1 MPVYQPEPFSL
12 PTTSAV
18 PLTGAELTA
27 LINIRLS
34 ALLATHTGPSR
45 PSYAIP
51 GTIWRNSIDNEI
63 YYFDG
68 ASDTPIIQ
76 SIDLLNDT
84 HTAVEQGSII
94 PVGALTFAGNQYTAP
109 VFSGPFASTVLAA
122 NRSFIASIP
131 AGSSNTA
138 INPTIVIGGLTLTI
152 KDQVGNAISA
162 GGLVSGTTYL
172 FRVVTSTVVRII
184 GSSSKSS
191 LGLSNVDNTSDLA
204 KPLST
209 VNESIIEN
217 GSIIPV
223 GMLTLSVNQ
232 YTAPALTAP
241 FDFITPAPGQV
252 FHIRTPVG
260 GANTAPAPTL
270 VLGTLTLTLL
280 GESLEALATGD
291 VKANSNYLIY
301 VKTST
306 QAVII
311 GLTRKSV
318 IDSKA
323 NLNSPT
329 FTGTVNGISKS
340 MVGLSNVDNTSDLA
354 KPLSTVNESIIEN
367 GSIIPVGM
375 LTLSVNQYTAP
386 ALTAPFDFITPA
398 PGQVF
403 HIRTPVGGANTAPAP
418 TLVLGTLT
426 LTLLGE
432 SLEALATGDVK
443 ANSNYLIYVK
453 TSTQAVIIG
462 LTRKSVIDSKANLN
476 SPTFTGTV
484 NGISKSMVGLS
495 NVDNTSDLAKPLS
508 TAAQTLGA
516 TGSIIPIG
524 ALTFAVNQYTAPA
537 LAAPFDY
544 VTLAG
549 GQIFQI
555 VIPAGGSN
563 TATNPTFVLG
573 PYTLTIKDN
582 LGGAIA
588 AGDLVAGAYYLCR
601 FSSSNQLRVI
611 SPITKGQIGLSNVDN
626 TPDLAKPIQTA
637 IQNAALGSLI
647 VKPVSVIY
655 NSGSNSYDLTLDSMY
670 KTSNN
675 SVADGTIVMFT
686 VPETNL
692 LTNPGIRF
700 GVASTATTRIRNNNG
715 AALTVGQLIPGVLYT
730 FEKVSDFLIRASSQL
745 FEDIPVVKALSEAN
759 AGLIAN
765 DIPRIAQ
772 QLGATL
778 PTRPVAGTVHW
789 QTWTDPTAFMEDQD
803 LWFGLPLPSVPEAP
817 ALDGLLW
824 KVIDNRTGT
833 TADILLHGVSQTR
846 VPRISGINARI
857 GVAGAVQPLGAVFDG
872 RVTITGLTLGATEQ
886 LYLQYANYVGGGL
899 WSTPREFVASTG
911 EFLDTLTTELGYL
924 QTRNNWESFVYAGLL
939 SNSQQSINITAAG
952 ATNLWAGKT
961 AYGICACPFPA
972 NQYAQID
979 LTWNIATTTYLHHT
993 GVRLR
998 SSIPLDGSG
1007 VPAGVSLL
1015 VSQNDWQLI
1024 GGVDSGTQTV
1034 LMSGALGIFPTLVR
1048 LEVTGN
1054 VYTALVNGVQVGQ
1067 YIDTLNTYPA
1077 TGAPGLH
1084 LVHPGASQPLTDL
1097 LTTNFRAGNL

>member
-209 VNESIIEN
+209 
-217 GSIIPV
+217 
-223 GMLTLSVNQ
+223 
-232 YTAPALTAP
+232 
-241 FDFITPAPGQV
+241 
-252 FHIRTPVG
+252 
-260 GANTAPAPTL
+260 
-270 VLGTLTLTLL
+270 
-280 GESLEALATGD
+280 
-291 VKANSNYLIY
+291 
-301 VKTST
+301 
-306 QAVII
+306 
-311 GLTRKSV
+311 
-318 IDSKA
+318 
-323 NLNSPT
+323 
-329 FTGTVNGISKS
+329 
-340 MVGLSNVDNTSDLA
+340 
-354 KPLSTVNESIIEN
+354 
-367 GSIIPVGM
+367 
-375 LTLSVNQYTAP
+375 
-386 ALTAPFDFITPA
+386 
-398 PGQVF
+398 
-403 HIRTPVGGANTAPAP
+403 
-418 TLVLGTLT
+418 
-426 LTLLGE
+426 
-432 SLEALATGDVK
+432 
-443 ANSNYLIYVK
+443 
-453 TSTQAVIIG
+453 
-462 LTRKSVIDSKANLN
+462 
-476 SPTFTGTV
+476 
-484 NGISKSMVGLS
+484 
-495 NVDNTSDLAKPLS
+495 
-508 TAAQTLGA
+508 AAQTLGA

-637 IQNAALGSLI
+637 IQNAALGSLV
-647 VKPVSVIY
+647 VKPVSVTY
-655 NSGSNSYDLTLDSMY
+655 NSGANSYDLTLNAMY
-670 KTSNN
+670 NTSNN